1 MSMERQIKDRNILDR
16 FCEEFC
22 AIVEK
27 HCKYIVVSG
36 FLAIASGRTRG
47 TEDIDMII
55 EKLNFDKFK
64 LLFSDLIKNSFV
76 CMQSSNAEEV
86 YSCLKDNIS
95 VRFTRKDK
103 ELPETEVKFAKDL
116 LDEYQIKNRVK
127 LTLTGLD
134 IWFSNVNVNIAFK
147 EELLKSP
154 KDLEDAKHLRI
165 VYAEQINEEEVKMVK
180 QLIKRFRL

>member
-1 MSMERQIKDRNILDR
+1 MERQIKDRNILDR

-55 EKLNFDKFK
+55 ERIDFDKFK
-64 LLFSDLIKNSFV
+64 MLFQDLTTKSFA
-76 CMQSSNAEEV
+76 CMQSSDAEEV
-86 YSCLKDNIS
+86 YSYLKDNIS
-95 VRFTRKDK
+95 VRFTWK
-103 ELPETEVKFAKDL
+103 EKALPEMEVKFAKDV
-116 LDEYQIKNRVK
+116 LDEYQLKNRVK
-127 LTLTGLD
+127 LELTGLN

-165 VYAEQINEEEVKMVK
+165 VYAEQVKEEEIRKVKH
-180 QLIKRFRL
+180 LIKRFRL

>member
-1 MSMERQIKDRNILDR
+1 MQREVKDRNILDK

-55 EKLNFDKFK
+55 ERLDFDKFK
-64 LLFSDLIKNSFV
+64 LLFQDLTQKGFV
-76 CMQSSNAEEV
+76 CMQSSDAEEV
-86 YSCLKDNIS
+86 YSYLKDNIS

-103 ELPETEVKFAKDL
+103 ELPEMEVKFVKDI
-116 LDEYQIKNRVK
+116 LDEYQLKTRVK
-127 LTLTGLD
+127 LELTGLD
-134 IWFSNVNVNIAFK
+134 VWFSNVNVNIAFK
-147 EELLKSP
+147 EELLKSS
-154 KDLEDAKHLRI
+154 KDLEDARHLRI
-165 VYAEQINEEEVKMVK
+165 VYAEQVDEKEIQSVK
-180 QLIKRFRL
+180 QLIQRFRL

>member
-1 MSMERQIKDRNILDR
+1 MQRQIRDRNILDR
-16 FCEEFC
+16 FCEELC

-27 HCKYIVVSG
+27 HSRYIVVSG

-55 EKLNFDKFK
+55 EKPSLDKFK
-64 LLFSDLIKNSFV
+64 LLFNDLTKNSFV

-86 YSCLKDNIS
+86 YSYLKENIS
-95 VRFTRKDK
+95 VRFTWKDK
-103 ELPETEVKFAKDL
+103 ELPEMEIKFAKDI
-116 LDEYQIKNRVK
+116 LDEYQLKNRVK
-127 LTLTGLD
+127 LELTGLD

-154 KDLEDAKHLRI
+154 KDLEDARHLRI
-165 VYAEQINEEEVKMVK
+165 VYAEQVNENEIQLVK
-180 QLIKRFRL
+180 QLIQRFRL

>member
-1 MSMERQIKDRNILDR
+1 MERQIKDRNILDQ

-27 HCKYIVVSG
+27 HCRYIVVSG

-55 EKLNFDKFK
+55 ERLSLEKFK
-64 LLFSDLIKNSFV
+64 ELFSDLTKHHFV
-76 CMQSSNAEEV
+76 CMQSSSAEDV
-86 YSCLKDNIS
+86 YDYLKDNTS
-95 VRFTRKDK
+95 VRFTWKDK
-103 ELPETEVKFAKDL
+103 ELPEMEVKFAKDTI
-116 LDEYQIKNRVK
+116 DEYQLKNRVK
-127 LTLTGLD
+127 LELTGLQV
-134 IWFSNVNVNIAFK
+134 WFSNVNVNIAFK
-147 EELLKSP
+147 EELLKIP

-165 VYAEQINEEEVKMVK
+165 VYAEQINEEEIKMVK

>member
-1 MSMERQIKDRNILDR
+1 MERQVKDRNILDK

-22 AIVEK
+22 VIVER

-55 EKLNFDKFK
+55 ERLNFDKFK
-64 LLFSDLIKNSFV
+64 LLFKDLTKKDFV
-76 CMQSSNAEEV
+76 CMQSSDAKEV
-86 YSCLKDNIS
+86 YDYLKDNIS
-95 VRFTRKDK
+95 VRFTWKDK
-103 ELPETEVKFAKDL
+103 ALPEMEVKFAKDI
-116 LDEYQIKNRVK
+116 LDEYQLKNRVK
-127 LTLTGLD
+127 LELTGLD
-134 IWFSNVNVNIAFK
+134 IWFSNVNINIAFK

-165 VYAEQINEEEVKMVK
+165 VYAEQINEEEIKMVK
-180 QLIKRFRL
+180 QLIQRFRL

>member
-1 MSMERQIKDRNILDR
+1 MQRQIKDRNILDR

-22 AIVEK
+22 VVVEK
-27 HCKYIVVSG
+27 YCKYIVVSG

-55 EKLNFDKFK
+55 ERLSFDKFK
-64 LLFSDLIKNSFV
+64 LLFNDLTKTGFV
-76 CMQSSNAEEV
+76 CMQSSHAEEV
-86 YSCLKDNIS
+86 YSYLKDNIS
-95 VRFTRKDK
+95 VRFTWKNK
-103 ELPETEVKFAKDL
+103 ELPEMEIKFAKDL
-116 LDEYQIKNRVK
+116 LDEYQLKNRVR
-127 LTLTGLD
+127 LDLTGLD

-154 KDLEDAKHLRI
+154 KDLEDARHLRI
-165 VYAEQINEEEVKMVK
+165 VYAEQVNEKEIQSVK

>member
-1 MSMERQIKDRNILDR
+1 MERQIKDRNILDKL
-16 FCEEFC
+16 CEEFC

-55 EKLNFDKFK
+55 ERLNFNKFK
-64 LLFSDLIKNSFV
+64 LLFKDLAKNNFV
-76 CMQSSNAEEV
+76 CMQSSDAEEV
-86 YSCLKDNIS
+86 YSYLKDNIS
-95 VRFTRKDK
+95 VRFTWKDK
-103 ELPETEVKFAKDL
+103 ELPEMEVKFAKDL
-116 LDEYQIKNRVK
+116 LDEYQLKNKVK
-127 LTLTGLD
+127 LELTCLD

-154 KDLEDAKHLRI
+154 KDLEDARHLRI
-165 VYAEQINEEEVKMVK
+165 VYSEQVNEEEIQTVKR
-180 QLIKRFRL
+180 LIKRFRL

>member
-1 MSMERQIKDRNILDR
+1 MQRQIKDRNILDR

-27 HCKYIVVSG
+27 HSRYIVVSG

-55 EKLNFDKFK
+55 ERLGFDKFK
-64 LLFSDLIKNSFV
+64 LLFNDLIKNSFV

-86 YSCLKDNIS
+86 YSYLKENVS
-95 VRFTRKDK
+95 VRFTWKDK
-103 ELPETEVKFAKDL
+103 ELPEMEIKFAKDI
-116 LDEYQIKNRVK
+116 LDEYQLKNRVK
-127 LTLTGLD
+127 LELTGLD

-154 KDLEDAKHLRI
+154 KDLEDARHLRI
-165 VYAEQINEEEVKMVK
+165 VYAEQVNEKEIQSVK